1 MSFRGLTD
9 YSSCIIILK
18 TGGLQIG
25 GGTYHSHKLETKEN
39 TLVLA
44 CKDQSSLL
52 LRKHAER
59 EKSKFCDVGKVKARS
74 KPFRFWA
81 QIPTSTWGIHSKW
94 TKLTLPRH
102 SQLASA
108 QISNNNSQHLCSY
121 VNSIALEVP
130 LYSNNHRHEFLAVH
144 GLDFL
149 RTSRDFPGSVV
160 VSCRRLAL
168 N

>member
-25 GGTYHSHKLETKEN
+25 GGTYHSHKLEMKEN

-59 EKSKFCDVGKVKARS
+59 EKSKFCDVGKS
-74 KPFRFWA
+74 ESPFEA
-81 QIPTSTWGIHSKW
+81 IPLLGSDPHFNLRHPQQM
-94 TKLTLPRH
+94 KLTLPRH

-108 QISNNNSQHLCSY
+108 QISNDNSQHLCSY
-121 VNSIALEVP
+121 VNSIALKVP

-144 GLDFL
+144 GLDLL
-149 RTSRDFPGSVV
+149 RASRDFPGSVV
-160 VSCRRLAL
+160 VSCRRLAS